1 MTFVKPIGWAAAMLI
16 GCGLLAPSAQAG
28 YTVTLTQQGS
38 NVVASG
44 SGTIDLTDLSFF
56 SGDTI
61 NSGMV
66 PRDGAITTGT
76 DFRYLCLLRGHWTN
90 EFRER
95 GPVVAPE

>member
-66 PRDGAITTGT
+66 PRDGAITTGPT
-76 DFRYLCLLRGHWTN
+76 I
-90 EFRER
+90 
-95 GPVVAPE
+95 GPILGTFVYSGVTGPTSFGSGGL